1 MYSNKDNINILTS
14 LLLAHG
20 VHHAV
25 VCPGSRNA
33 PIVSNLSACSAVS
46 CFPVTDE
53 RSAGFYALGLCQTVN
68 TPVAVCV
75 TSGTALL
82 NLLPAVAEAF
92 YQHCPIV
99 VISADRPE
107 RWIDQLD
114 GQTLPQNGAL
124 GRFVGRSVTLPE
136 PKNGEERWHC
146 NRLVNEAL
154 LECRRNHGCPVHIN
168 VPISEPLFEYTVE
181 KLPAERKISFLAA
194 RATHVDED
202 LLDRLAKARKPLIL
216 IGQTARHRLPASL
229 IQSIEELGY
238 AVMQERLSGEG
249 TTAQFLDEASYAA
262 GDDAAFLPDFILYA
276 GDTLVSKRMRRFLR
290 KAVTAECWEIDVEGR
305 LHDVF
310 MNLTGVI
317 QAEPKQVL
325 EKLKAHDGTSYRDV
339 WNDKKLIAARHRDA
353 YVPEYSQMYAV
364 KTFEKML
371 SSFEKTPYVQYA
383 NSSAVR
389 LGNIYAQHYIYCN
402 RGVNGIDGSL
412 STAAGFSLA
421 IRDNVYCVI
430 GDLSFF
436 YDQNALWN
444 RNLKGNFRVLLL
456 NNGCG
461 GIFHNV
467 KGADGSN
474 EFENNVTGRHDTS
487 AEGICSENDITYF
500 AVHNAEELN
509 DRIGNLF
516 AAESCRPVVVEVFTD
531 AEKDNKVFCDYYNRL
546 K

>member
-33 PIVSNLSACSAVS
+33 PIVSNLSACSAIS

-53 RSAGFYALGLCQTVN
+53 RSAGFYALGLCQAVSM
-68 TPVAVCV
+68 PVALCV

-82 NLLPAVAEAF
+82 NLLPSVAEA
-92 YQHCPIV
+92 YYRHIPLV

-114 GQTLPQNGAL
+114 GQTLPQSDAL
-124 GRFVGRSVTLPE
+124 GRFVGRSVNLPE
-136 PKNGEERWHC
+136 PKNDEERWHC

-154 LECRRNHGCPVHIN
+154 IECRRNCGCPVHIN
-168 VPISEPLFEYTVE
+168 VPISEPLFEYTAE
-181 KLPAERKISFLAA
+181 KLPAERKISFLSAQSS
-194 RATHVDED
+194 HVDEE
-202 LLDRLAKARKPLIL
+202 LLVRFSKAEKPMIV
-216 IGQTARHRLPASL
+216 IGQTARHYLPASL
-229 IQSIEELGY
+229 MQSIDELGY
-238 AVMQERLSGEG
+238 AVMQERLSGG
-249 TTAQFLDEASYAA
+249 GITAQFLDEAVYAV
-262 GDDAAFLPDFILYA
+262 GDDAAYLPDFILYA

-290 KAVTAECWEIDVEGR
+290 KAVPSECWEINVEGR

-317 QAEPKQVL
+317 QAEPKHVL
-325 EKLKAHDGTSYRDV
+325 EKLKAHDGTSYRDL
-339 WNDKKLIAARHRDA
+339 WNGKKQLAESHRDA
-353 YVPEYSQMYAV
+353 YVPEYSQMLAV
-364 KTFEKML
+364 KTFEEML
-371 SSFEKTPYVQYA
+371 SSIEKAPDVHYA
-383 NSSAVR
+383 NSTAVR
-389 LGNIYAQHYIYCN
+389 LGNIFAQHYIYCN

-412 STAAGFSLA
+412 SAAAGFSLLS
-421 IRDNVYCVI
+421 RGNVYCVI

-444 RNLKGNFRVLLL
+444 RNLKGNFRILLL

-467 KGADGSN
+467 KGAAGSIG
-474 EFENNVTGRHDTS
+474 FDNNVAGKHSTS
-487 AEGICSENDITYF
+487 AEGICIENNITYF
-500 AVHNAEELN
+500 SVHNEEELN
-509 DRIGNLF
+509 IRIRELF
-516 AAESCRPVVVEVFTD
+516 AAEASRPVVVEVFTD
-531 AEKDNKVFCDYYNRL
+531 AGKDNKVFCDYYNRL